1 MRISTL
7 TNRREET
14 NMVNTQPSSG
24 DADKKLREQLKQIAE
39 SLGVYD
45 FDKRTD
51 FFSNMN
57 ALLASNSIRITG
69 VSLASSDENGVSG
82 LITYEYK
89 WVPSDTEKAAPRWD
103 TGMINMLGDTDNA
116 VLGAYVEIF
125 ETVNKTRA
133 SIKKSKEQV
142 KTL

>member
-1 MRISTL
+1 
-7 TNRREET
+7 
-14 NMVNTQPSSG
+14 MVNGQPSSG
-24 DADKKLREQLKQIAE
+24 DTEKKFRELIKQIAE
-39 SLGVYD
+39 NFGIYD

-51 FFSNMN
+51 LFSNMN
-57 ALLASNSIRITG
+57 VLLASNSIRITG

-103 TGMINMLGDTDNA
+103 TGMINLSGDTDNA
-116 VLGAYVEIF
+116 VLGAYVEIY

-133 SIKKSKEQV
+133 GIKKTKDQV

>member
-1 MRISTL
+1 
-7 TNRREET
+7 
-14 NMVNTQPSSG
+14 MVNSQPSSG
-24 DADKKLREQLKQIAE
+24 EAEKKLREQLKQLAE
-39 SLGVYD
+39 IFGIYD

-51 FFSNMN
+51 LFSNVN

-103 TGMINMLGDTDNA
+103 TGMINIAGDTDNA
-116 VLGAYVEIF
+116 VLGAYVEIY
-125 ETVNKTRA
+125 ETVNKTRSA
-133 SIKKSKEQV
+133 IKNTKEQV

>member
-1 MRISTL
+1 
-7 TNRREET
+7 
-14 NMVNTQPSSG
+14 MVNSEPSSS
-24 DADKKLREQLKQIAE
+24 DVEKKLRELLKQVSK
-39 SLGVYD
+39 SLGICN
-45 FDKRTD
+45 FDKRTEL
-51 FFSNMN
+51 FGN
-57 ALLASNSIRITG
+57 ANVLLASNSIRITG
-69 VSLASSDENGVSG
+69 VNLASSDENGISG

-103 TGMINMLGDTDNA
+103 TGMINLSGDTDNA
-116 VLGAYVEIF
+116 VLGAYVEIY